1 MHRFSLI
8 SLGFCLTLLTGSD
21 SLRPWGARSVDRAKA
36 LLAQVEA
43 LSISKQNQIL
53 ELVKTSIPQIKPE
66 TQKNKKPKQKIKYF
80 LSKVPQRKTEKP
92 RSSSNWMLLHPDLPA
107 PVPVQI
113 PQSPLGSAAL
123 GVLSLADLDAPDPV
137 VPAGPPAPQVKVR
150 LPVFG
155 LCKPEKVRL
164 QVERSPGGALR
175 GEPRWLSTKPSV
187 LVERRLQI
195 WLDQAIPGA
204 PSRQQL
210 LVEAVPLG
218 EDKTQL
224 PKCI

>member
-1 MHRFSLI
+1 
-8 SLGFCLTLLTGSD
+8 
-21 SLRPWGARSVDRAKA
+21 VDRAKA

-43 LSISKQNQIL
+43 LSISKQNQFL
-53 ELVKTSIPQIKPE
+53 EQIKTSIPH
-66 TQKNKKPKQKIKYF
+66 KKPAATQYNQKLKPKIKY
-80 LSKVPQRKTEKP
+80 LSIKVTQRKSEKL
-92 RSSSNWMLLHPDLPA
+92 RSSSNWMLLQPDLPA
-107 PVPVQI
+107 PVPVQV

-150 LPVFG
+150 LPVLG

-210 LVEAVPLG
+210 LVEAVPLSL
-218 EDKTQL
+218 DPITQR
-224 PKCI
+224 PKCK